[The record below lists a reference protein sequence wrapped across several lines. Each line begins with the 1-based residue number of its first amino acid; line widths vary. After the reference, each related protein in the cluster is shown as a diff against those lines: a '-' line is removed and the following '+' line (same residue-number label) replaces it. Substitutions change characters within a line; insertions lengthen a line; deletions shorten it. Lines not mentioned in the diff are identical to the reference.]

1 MTPALPGAD
10 HVLELGFKASAGTL
24 NAGQSTEIQTRFS
37 KDNWTNYTQ
46 TDDYSFEGT
55 HTSYADWAKVTGY
68 VAGQLEWGM
77 EP

>member
-1 MTPALPGAD
+1 M
-10 HVLELGFKASAGTL
+10 LEVGFKATAGML

-55 HTSYADWAKVTGY
+55 HTSYADWSKVTGY
-68 VAGQLEWGM
+68 VAGQLEWGI